1 MTNLCLSI
9 CPLSQLPCETLEQS
23 SIHINVSTQTSHQRH
38 LNVPCITAV
47 HGLMTDGTN
56 FIKYSTGKAEP

>member
-1 MTNLCLSI
+1 MTMSKLIFVHPFVL
-9 CPLSQLPCETLEQS
+9 CETLEQS

-38 LNVPCITAV
+38 FNVPCITAV
-47 HGLMTDGTN
+47 HGLMTDGPN